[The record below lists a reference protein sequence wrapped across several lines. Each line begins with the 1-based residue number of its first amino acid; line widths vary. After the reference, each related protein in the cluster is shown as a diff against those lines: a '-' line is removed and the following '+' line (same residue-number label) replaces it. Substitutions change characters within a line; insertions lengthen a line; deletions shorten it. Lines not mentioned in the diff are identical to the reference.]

1 MAAPMAIENL
11 TTTRLSNGL
20 PVLIKE
26 SHVAPVASF
35 WIFYRVGSRNELP
48 GLTGISHWLEHML
61 FKGSER
67 FPRGEFDKA
76 IARAGGMSNGMT
88 AQDWTTYFETLPA
101 ERIDLALEFES
112 DRMIN
117 TVIDTD
123 EVEAERT
130 VILSER
136 EGSENSYFYLLSEE
150 VQAAA
155 FRVHSY
161 HNPIIGWKTDLLQ
174 ITRDDLFHHY
184 QSYYAPN
191 NAVIVMAGDVDPAAM
206 SAKLEAKFGS
216 LPIGPTVPPMRLRE
230 PEQFAERRILL
241 RGSDHTSYYLHC
253 FPGVAAD
260 HPDFFALT
268 VLDSILGGAKG
279 MGLFGGG
286 GNNRSNRLYHAL
298 VDSELAVGVGSGFR
312 PSIDPDLFSF
322 YATLAPGVSHEQIEE
337 AIWTELE
344 KVQREGVQPQ
354 ELDKAIKQTK
364 AQFAYS
370 SESVTN
376 QGYWLG
382 FSQVVASLT
391 WLDRWLEQLMAVS
404 VEDVQRVA
412 QEYFSP
418 ERQTVGWYIPE
429 AE

>member
-1 MAAPMAIENL
+1 MAIENL
-11 TTTRLSNGL
+11 TTTQLSNGL

-35 WIFYRVGSRNELP
+35 WIFYGVGSRNELP
-48 GLTGISHWLEHML
+48 GTTGISHWLEHML

-76 IARAGGMSNGMT
+76 VARAGGVANGMT

-101 ERIDLALEFES
+101 ERIDLALEFEA
-112 DRMIN
+112 DRMVN
-117 TVIDTD
+117 TVIETD
-123 EVEAERT
+123 EVEGERS

-161 HNPIIGWKTDLLQ
+161 HNPIIGWRTDLLQ
-174 ITRDDLFHHY
+174 ITRDDLQRHY

-191 NAVIVMAGDVDPAAM
+191 NAVIVMVGDIDPSATI
-206 SAKLEAKFGS
+206 AKLETHFGS
-216 LPIGPTVPPMRLRE
+216 LPTGHEIPHMRLRE
-230 PEQFAERRILL
+230 PEQMAERRILL
-241 RGSDHTSYYLHC
+241 RGSDHTAYYLHA
-253 FPGVAAD
+253 FHGVAAD

-279 MGLFGGG
+279 MGIFGGG
-286 GNNRSNRLYHAL
+286 GNNRSNRLYRAL
-298 VDSELAVGVGSGFR
+298 VDTELAVGVGSGFR
-312 PSIDPDLFSF
+312 PAIDPDLFSF
-322 YATLAPGVSHEQIEE
+322 YATLAPGVTHEQIEE
-337 AIWTELE
+337 AIWGELE
-344 KVQREGVQPQ
+344 KVQQEGVQQ
-354 ELDKAIKQTK
+354 AELDKAIKQTK

-370 SESVTN
+370 SESVTH

-382 FSQVVASLT
+382 FSQVVANLT
-391 WLDRWLEQLMAVS
+391 WLDQWLESLSAVTA
-404 VEDVQRVA
+404 EDVQRVTRH
-412 QEYFSP
+412 YFTP
-418 ERQTVGWYIPE
+418 DRQTVGWYIPE
-429 AE
+429 